1 MTILSILLSFTLCA
15 NAQSSGQRAGKQPA
29 QQETKQES
37 PKSYK
42 ECPDANHPHM
52 IDLGLPSKTKWAC
65 CNVDA
70 DKPED
75 KGGYFSWGETNEKAT
90 YNWTTYTLCEGSPST
105 CQNIGSE
112 ISGKQYDVAHVKWGG
127 SWVMPSI
134 DEIKELIDNCF
145 SSFTSMNGVKGQMFL
160 SKNNGVTI
168 FLPATALHYVGEIGQ
183 YWSSTQEPSDLKWA
197 YGLYFFP
204 NTLYWDYFSHAVG
217 LTVRPV
223 VSGTNSIHLLES
235 SSDIS
240 NQTIYNIYGIKVADN
255 YTNMNTLPSGMY
267 IVNGKKMVI
276 K

>member
-1 MTILSILLSFTLCA
+1 MAILSILLSFTLCA

-127 SWVMPSI
+127 SWRMPTFNQL
-134 DEIKELIDNCF
+134 KELLDNCTYEWTTYNGVNGGK
-145 SSFTSMNGVKGQMFL
+145 FTSKKNGA
-160 SKNNGVTI
+160 SI
-168 FLPATALHYVGEIGQ
+168 FLPAAGNRWGDYPNYVGSTG
-183 YWSSTQEPSDLKWA
+183 YLWTSTQIPSYAHSAYFLEFNSDGAKWGNGN
-197 YGLYFFP
+197 YGRSF
-204 NTLYWDYFSHAVG
+204 G
-217 LTVRPV
+217 LNIRPV
-223 VSGTNSIHLLES
+223 S
-235 SSDIS
+235 
-240 NQTIYNIYGIKVADN
+240 K
-255 YTNMNTLPSGMY
+255 
-267 IVNGKKMVI
+267 
-276 K
+276 

>member
-1 MTILSILLSFTLCA
+1 MKKLLSSLSMMIVVLTA
-15 NAQSSGQRAGKQPA
+15 YAQS
-29 QQETKQES
+29 
-37 PKSYK
+37 
-42 ECPDANHPHM
+42 CPDDHHPHM
-52 IDLGLPSKTKWAC
+52 IDLGLPSGTKWAC
-65 CNVDA
+65 CNVGA
-70 DKPED
+70 DKPEAN
-75 KGGYFSWGETNEKAT
+75 GAYYAWGETEEKDEYNEVT
-90 YNWTTYTLCEGSPST
+90 YQYCTGEDPNSYGWYQ
-105 CQNIGSE
+105 QNA
-112 ISGKQYDVAHVKWGG
+112 QYQDLGNDIAGTQHDVAHMKWGG

-145 SSFTSMNGVKGQMFL
+145 SSFTSMNGVKGQKFL

-168 FLPATALHYVGEIGQ
+168 FLPATALHYVGEIGE

-204 NTLYWDYFSHAVG
+204 KTLYWDYFSHAVG

-223 VSGTNSIHLLES
+223 VSGTNSIRLPES

-240 NQTIYNIYGIKVADN
+240 NQAIYNIYGIKVADN
-255 YTNMNTLPSGMY
+255 FTNMNTLPSGMY